1 MKITI
6 TDAEYPNIDEIERP
20 ILEAAGFDVVLA
32 QCRSPEEVIESAQD
46 AVGLIVQYAPID
58 RTVLTALPDV
68 HIVSR
73 YGVGMDTIDL
83 QAARDLGVWVANV
96 PDYGVQEVATH
107 SCAML
112 LSLVRH
118 LAFYDR
124 DVRHGVWS
132 YQRPGPL
139 HRPSSMTLGV
149 IGVGRIGRT
158 VANYA
163 RAFFGKVIGHD
174 PWLSESTW
182 PEGVEPSSLDDL
194 LRRSNAVSLHLPL
207 TPETQE
213 LVDKEFLTQ
222 MPKGSYLVNA
232 SRGGLIRMED
242 LLRALDSGQLAGA
255 ALDVLPQ
262 EPPSPDHPI
271 LKHPRVVLSP
281 HAAWYSMEAEIE
293 LRRKAA
299 LNIVRWAQEGAP
311 PYVIVQGCAWKPDI

>member
-1 MKITI
+1 
-6 TDAEYPNIDEIERP
+6 
-20 ILEAAGFDVVLA
+20 
-32 QCRSPEEVIESAQD
+32 
-46 AVGLIVQYAPID
+46 
-58 RTVLTALPDV
+58 
-68 HIVSR
+68 
-73 YGVGMDTIDL
+73 
-83 QAARDLGVWVANV
+83 
-96 PDYGVQEVATH
+96 
-107 SCAML
+107 
-112 LSLVRH
+112 
-118 LAFYDR
+118 
-124 DVRHGVWS
+124 
-132 YQRPGPL
+132 
-139 HRPSSMTLGV
+139 MTLGV

-213 LVDKEFLTQ
+213 LVDKEF
-222 MPKGSYLVNA
+222 
-232 SRGGLIRMED
+232 
-242 LLRALDSGQLAGA
+242 LRALDSGQLAGA